1 MKNLYLAVLSF
12 AFIFVSSCA
21 SRQTTRSVSTETAGG
36 IQAVVDGH
44 TSQNSLDWWG
54 TYTGV
59 LPCASCE
66 GIKTTVTL
74 TRDLNYTMKA
84 VYLGEGENDFLQIGT
99 FRWNKAGN
107 TITLSDSDG
116 GDAQFFVGENQLIR
130 LDRDGNRITGSL
142 AENYILK
149 KQTSI
154 EEPALVNTIETSGWQ
169 LIELMGKPI
178 EDNLP
183 GKKSPD
189 MIFNKSPGRVA
200 GFAGCNQYFGSYE
213 LRDYNRINIEKIGST
228 MMACSEKEMKL
239 EQEFLKVLER
249 ADNYE
254 IAENVLIFYK
264 AKTAPLARFRAINV
278 EKD

>member
-1 MKNLYLAVLSF
+1 MNSLVKIVLSVLIIGF
-12 AFIFVSSCA
+12 TSCA
-21 SRQTTRSVSTETAGG
+21 SRQTTKSVSTETAGG
-36 IQAVVDGH
+36 TQTVVDGH

-66 GIKTTVTL
+66 GIKTTVTF

-84 VYLGEGENDFLQIGT
+84 VYLGKGENEFLQIGT
-99 FRWNKAGN
+99 FSWNKAGN
-107 TITLSDSDG
+107 TISLSDSDG

-154 EEPALVNTIETSGWQ
+154 EEPALVNAIEASGWQ
-169 LIELMGKPI
+169 LIELMGRPV

-183 GKKSPD
+183 GTKSPD
-189 MIFNKSPGRVA
+189 MIFNKSQGRVA

-213 LRDYNRINIEKIGST
+213 LREYNRINIEKIGST
-228 MMACSEKEMKL
+228 MMACPEKEMKL
-239 EQEFLKVLER
+239 EQEFLKVLEQ
-249 ADNYE
+249 ADSYE
-254 IAENVLIFYK
+254 IAGNILIFYK